1 MTDKKGIDKVLA
13 AQKLYEEIEKIVS
26 SCDFLTLKK
35 LTSPTSRITGN
46 WTYGI
51 QISAPF
57 SFYQHRDNLRIHR
70 IWRTED
76 SIINGVK
83 RYVDGMKEEFDFI
96 KPYLDYFSDDYL
108 VISDGSKAQFGN
120 LSNVKV
126 TFEDK
131 KTGRKYLFSEIEKN
145 KLNLFEKGYSL
156 SRIGEITPR
165 ADVKMSRNPEFL
177 IQLKHFDEIPEFEE
191 LKHLMQEESFVD
203 TKDYFVF

>member
-1 MTDKKGIDKVLA
+1 MTNTDITI

-35 LTSPTSRITGN
+35 LTSPTSKKSGN

-57 SFYQHRDNLRIHR
+57 CSYEYRDNLCIHR

-83 RYVDGMKEEFDFI
+83 RYVNGMKEEFDFI

-108 VISDGSKAQFGN
+108 VISDGSKVRFGN
-120 LSNVKV
+120 SSSVKV
-126 TFEDK
+126 TFVNK
-131 KTGRKYLFSEIEKN
+131 KTGRKYLLSEDDEN
-145 KLNLFEKGYSL
+145 KLFSKGYKL
-156 SRIGEITPR
+156 SRIGEIKPR
-165 ADVKMSRNPEFL
+165 EDVKMNRNPEFL
-177 IQLKHFDEIPEFEE
+177 IQLKHFEKMPEFER
-191 LKHLMQEESFVD
+191 LKKLMQNESYID

>member
-35 LTSPTSRITGN
+35 LTSPTSTISGN

-57 SFYQHRDNLRIHR
+57 SSYQHRDNLRIHR

-83 RYVDGMKEEFDFI
+83 RYVNGMKEEFDFI

-120 LSNVKV
+120 SSSVRM
-126 TFEDK
+126 TFMNK
-131 KTGRKYLFSEIEKN
+131 KTGRKYRFSEI
-145 KLNLFEKGYSL
+145 LFEKGYNL
-156 SRIGEITPR
+156 SRIGEIKPR
-165 ADVKMSRNPEFL
+165 ADVKTSRNPEFL
-177 IQLKHFDEIPEFEE
+177 IQLKHFEELPEFEE